1 MSEIGVQKATLL
13 INLPVWQAPHSKRM
27 VKLARPGLE
36 LVIYPQWADGFVQ
49 VECPGG
55 VVGWAQLT
63 EAHVGPEVSL
73 VPVNVEVKDEPVVT
87 RRRRKATGESPAVET
102 WGSRRLPESVK
113 RQRHRARTATRRQ
126 ELYAYLVS
134 FARETAGSS
143 PNYRQIGR
151 ATSLANWTTIR
162 TYLEMLQEEGRIL
175 IVGKTRANHII
186 ITGAT
191 WLAPGEDRWERF
203 QSAVRAALAERSH
216 LGHPCLFCGRGHFDV
231 EVGDCPRSLAC
242 DSPEGVL

>member
-1 MSEIGVQKATLL
+1 MIKA
-13 INLPVWQAPHSKRM
+13 
-27 VKLARPGLE
+27 ARPGE
-36 LVIYPQWADGFVQ
+36 EIMIYAQWVEDFVQ
-49 VECPGG
+49 VECSGG
-55 VVGWAQLT
+55 AVGWAQLT
-63 EAHVGPEVSL
+63 TAHVGPGVSL
-73 VPVNVEVKDEPVVT
+73 AHVPVVT
-87 RRRRKATGESPAVET
+87 DEQIKPKRRRKATGESPAVET
-102 WGSRRLPESVK
+102 WGSLRLPESVK

-203 QSAVRAALAERSH
+203 QSAVRAALAECSH
-216 LGHPCLFCGRGHFDV
+216 LGHPCLFCGKEHFDV
-231 EVGDCPRSLAC
+231 EVGDCTQEMMVARDA
-242 DSPEGVL
+242 